1 LQNQKISESKNG
13 NASFAT
19 ETVKQE
25 KEDESSDDSVD
36 ASSSLPVDHEI
47 DSAGVPPVVKA
58 VKDEE
63 QLLEPVKQDK
73 VDDFLDAS
81 LSIPIDLEAKNGDVS
96 LITEAM
102 KKEEEQL
109 EEAQIKAEEEE
120 EARKREEA
128 AKIAFDPKARYS
140 KLDELLTKTQLY
152 SEFLLE
158 KMDKIADVCISHCVL
173 TVFFLLCSIYLCF
186 FADDHA
192 VAWLLTRKSNL
203 KVKSHQ

>member
-1 LQNQKISESKNG
+1 M
-13 NASFAT
+13 
-19 ETVKQE
+19 
-25 KEDESSDDSVD
+25 D

-73 VDDFLDAS
+73 VDDEDAS

-109 EEAQIKAEEEE
+109 EEARIKAEEEE

-128 AKIAFDPKARYS
+128 AKLAFDPKARYS

-173 TVFFLLCSIYLCF
+173 TVFLMLLCSIYLCF